1 MTDLEFERRMNPWL
15 FDDKGNLTEAAKKQF
30 PDLAGANAAPVS
42 LGPVGPA
49 AGGQTIAVNAGVL
62 QQAAQNAFALRDA
75 VKTECDQ
82 PGEHVNAAAGSLKGW
97 NLGGALTGTWTNWT
111 GQSGSLQTTV
121 GDIGTNLRTT
131 AQSYSKTDSDI
142 QATFNVAQ
150 GPKG

>member
-15 FDDKGNLTEAAKKQF
+15 FDDKGNLTEEAKKQF

-42 LGPVGPA
+42 LSPA
-49 AGGQTIAVNAGVL
+49 AGGKTVAVNPGVL

-97 NLGGALTGTWTNWT
+97 NLGGALTATWGTWTS
-111 GQSGSLQTTV
+111 QSGGLQTTV
-121 GDIGTNLRTT
+121 GDIGTNLQTT
-131 AQSYSKTDSDI
+131 AQSYTRTDTDI
-142 QATFNVAQ
+142 QAHFNQAQ
-150 GPKG
+150 GAGR

>member
-15 FDDKGNLTEAAKKQF
+15 FDDKGNLTEEAKKQF

-42 LGPVGPA
+42 LSP
-49 AGGQTIAVNAGVL
+49 AGGGKTVAVNPGVL
-62 QQAAQNAFALRDA
+62 QQAAQNALALRDA

-97 NLGGALTGTWTNWT
+97 NLGGALTAAWGTWTS
-111 GQSGSLQTTV
+111 QSTALQSTV

-131 AQSYSKTDSDI
+131 AQSYSRADSDI
-142 QATFNVAQ
+142 QAGFDKPQ
-150 GPKG
+150 GAGN